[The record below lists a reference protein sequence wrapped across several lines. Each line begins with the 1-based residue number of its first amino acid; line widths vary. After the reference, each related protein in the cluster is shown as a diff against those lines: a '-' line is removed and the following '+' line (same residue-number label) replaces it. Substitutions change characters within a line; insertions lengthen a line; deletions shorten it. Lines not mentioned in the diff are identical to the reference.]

1 MARARRY
8 VVQTKKK
15 TYFALDKWMTAL
27 EMKAFGWHY
36 KGSKTE
42 DAGYYNVTVDY
53 DRGTATARRAFY
65 TYVEFRRDKP
75 YSRNFFFGL
84 LEFFMNVLSWIR
96 RFLIIP
102 IWVIAIILFVIGL
115 VTCKETGADTIMGMN
130 PCIFAS
136 LLTLVCTYIPSL
148 LFCLLGWGFRKI
160 FKVDERHR
168 ADLIANGYDPDDGL

>member
-1 MARARRY
+1 MARARKY

-15 TYFALDKWMTAL
+15 SYFALDKWMTAL
-27 EMKAFGWHY
+27 EMRAFGWHY

-84 LEFFMNVLSWIR
+84 LEVLMNIMSWIR

-102 IWVIAIILFVIGL
+102 IWVIAIILMVAGFA
-115 VTCKETGADTIMGMN
+115 GASGEKIMGMDT
-130 PCIFAS
+130 CLFGGI
-136 LLTLVCTYIPSL
+136 LTLVLTYLPSL
-148 LFCLLGWGFRKI
+148 IFCLLGWGFRKI
-160 FKVDERHR
+160 FKIDEKHR

>member
-102 IWVIAIILFVIGL
+102 IWVLSIILIVAGFF
-115 VTCKETGADTIMGMN
+115 GASGEKIMGMDT
-130 PCIFAS
+130 CLFAGI
-136 LLTLVCTYIPSL
+136 LTLVCTYLPSL
-148 LFCLLGWGFRKI
+148 IFCLLGWGFRKI
-160 FKVDERHR
+160 FRIDEKHR